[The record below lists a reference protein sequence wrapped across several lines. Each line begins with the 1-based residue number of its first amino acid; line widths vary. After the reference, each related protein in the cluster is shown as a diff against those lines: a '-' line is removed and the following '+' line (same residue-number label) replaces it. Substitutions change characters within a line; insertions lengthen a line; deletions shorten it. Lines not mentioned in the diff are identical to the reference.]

1 MSESATLWYTG
12 GHKGVPMFLRSLG
25 AMVLLIL
32 LVVLSGSP
40 ADAQTPSGEISGVV
54 TDPSGAPV
62 PGVTITLTNVGTNAV
77 REVQSNA
84 AGVYVIPAILPGV
97 YTLRAQLSGF
107 RVIERKDIEIQ
118 VGSSNR
124 IPMTLELGDLAE
136 VVEIRGGS
144 PIIQSNNASIGTVI
158 ENRSIV
164 ELPLNGRNY
173 LQLTSLIPG
182 ATTNGPSSSQ
192 GRQRMGGQR
201 NSFALNVA
209 GQRIHF
215 NHYSLDG
222 IENTDLNFNS
232 YMLLPSVD
240 ALQEFKVEAGLFD
253 AEYGR
258 AIAQINASTKSGTN
272 QLHGTFFEFVRNSSL
287 DAKNYFDRDD
297 QPIPPFRRN
306 QYGMTLDGPVV
317 IPKLM
322 NGRNRLFFLFNWE
335 GLREHKS
342 LTASPSVP
350 LTAWRSGDF
359 SDLRDASG
367 NLIPIYDP
375 ATRVFDAA
383 GNVIQAPTP
392 FPGNRIPGERIHSVS
407 RQLLDFYPLPLR
419 EQAGAN
425 YVNDEARRVDSDQF
439 TYRFD
444 FIQND
449 NTRWFFRHSL
459 SHELGYDPFAIPN
472 MGINTD
478 TDVHQIVLAN
488 TRTFGSNKVNDV
500 RVGFGYLKN
509 AHISPRANKENVVKN
524 LGINLPSDNPLYW
537 GVPNIGITGLS
548 GIGEESDAPFINED
562 TTIQFVDNFSWVVGK
577 HAYKLGGELRHV
589 IYDQIGGVVT
599 RGRFAF
605 DGRYTQNPLLPAAQR
620 GGAAFADFLLGHF
633 NRSEGQVGAP
643 IANFRSSYVAFYF
656 QDNWRLTNTLSV
668 NYGLRW
674 EYDQPFY
681 DKNDAI
687 VNIDFTW
694 DNSAEP
700 VFVRAGTGDPYEG
713 NPAFRLA
720 PDVQY
725 VRDGRFGRGAYRSD
739 FNDFAPRLGIAW
751 SMTPK
756 TVLRTGG
763 GIYYVRD
770 IGNAVFD
777 TVRNAPFTI
786 RRDEPAESF
795 RPNLSFEQPFA
806 RTGAPTFIL
815 ANQWDEPSSYV
826 AQWSFGF
833 QREVTSNMSAEATYF
848 GSSGVHLR
856 RLMSYNN
863 PEPSQLPNSNNARPF
878 PKFGSIQV
886 MSAPGHS
893 SYHALYLKVQRRFS
907 RGLSF
912 LSSFAWGKS
921 IDNGSGIRTSDGD
934 SLTPSNNY
942 DLELERGLS
951 AFDFRR
957 RWTTS
962 WLWELPVGRDRRW
975 LNTSTVADLVL
986 GGWQLGGILTLQD
999 GFPFT
1004 VTCGPGNVQNGGG
1017 ICYPDATGID
1027 WRLSGDERSRTRWFN
1042 TDAFIDRN
1050 PPGGPFRYGTVARN
1064 SLIGPGI
1071 VSLDAS
1077 LNKRFQLR
1085 ESALEFRIEVFNLP
1099 NHPIWNQP
1107 GSQLRTPNFGVINST
1122 RMDSRQI
1129 QFGLKYVF

>member
-1 MSESATLWYTG
+1 MRRRLE
-12 GHKGVPMFLRSLG
+12 G
-25 AMVLLIL
+25 AAFVLLLAVL
-32 LVVLSGSP
+32 LFFPRP
-40 ADAQTPSGEISGVV
+40 AASQTPSGEVTGVV
-54 TDPSGAPV
+54 LDPSGSAV

-77 REVQSNA
+77 REVQTNS
-84 AGVYVIPAILPGV
+84 AGLYSLPALPPGI
-97 YTLRAQLSGF
+97 YTLRAQISGF
-107 RVIERKDIEIQ
+107 RIIERKGIEVQ

-124 IPMTLELGDLAE
+124 IPITLELGDLSE
-136 VVEIRGGS
+136 VVEIRGGT
-144 PIIQSNNASIGTVI
+144 PLIQTNSASVGTVI

-209 GQRIHF
+209 GQRIHY

-272 QLHGTFFEFVRNSSL
+272 QFHGTFFEFMRHSSL

-297 QPIPPFRRN
+297 QPIPPFKRD
-306 QYGMTLDGPVV
+306 QYGATIDGPVI
-317 IPKLM
+317 IPKLL
-322 NGRNRLFFLFNWE
+322 NGRNKLFFLFNWE
-335 GLREHKS
+335 GLRENKS
-342 LTASPSVP
+342 LTSSPSVP
-350 LTAWRSGDF
+350 LTAWRTGDF
-359 SDLRDASG
+359 SNLRDANG

-392 FPGNRIPGERIHSVS
+392 FPGNRIPANRIHSVS

-419 EQAGAN
+419 EVTGSN
-425 YVNDEARRVDSDQF
+425 YVNDEARRVNSDQF

-444 FIQND
+444 YIQND
-449 NTRWFFRHSL
+449 NARWFFRHSI

-478 TDVHQIVLAN
+478 TDVHQLVLAN
-488 TRTFGSNKVNDV
+488 TRTIGSNKVNDV
-500 RVGFGYLKN
+500 RVGYGYLKN
-509 AHISPRANKENVVKN
+509 AHISPRANTVNVVKE

-537 GVPNIGITGLS
+537 GVPNIGISGLS
-548 GIGEESDAPFINED
+548 GLGEESDAPFIND
-562 TTIQFVDNFSWVVGK
+562 DKTIQIVDNFSWIVGK
-577 HAYKLGGELRHV
+577 HAFKFGGELRHV
-589 IYDQIGGVVT
+589 LYDQIGGVVT

-605 DGRYTQNPLLPAAQR
+605 DGRYTQDPLAPAASR
-620 GGAAFADFLLGHF
+620 GGAAMADFLLGHF

-643 IANFRSSYVAFYF
+643 IANFRSNYVAMYV
-656 QDNWRLTNTLSV
+656 QDNWKVTNTVSV

-687 VNIDFTW
+687 VNIDFKW

-739 FNDFAPRLGIAW
+739 FNDFAPRLGIVWAI
-751 SMTPK
+751 TPK

-777 TVRNAPFTI
+777 VVRNAPFTI

-815 ANQWDEPSSYV
+815 ANQWDEPSSYIT
-826 AQWSFGF
+826 QWSFGF
-833 QREVTSNMSAEATYF
+833 QREIMGNMSAEATYF
-848 GSSGVHLR
+848 GSAGVHLR

-863 PEPSQLPNSNNARPF
+863 PEPSQLPNSNLARPF

-893 SYHALYLKVQRRFS
+893 NYHALLLKVQRRFS
-907 RGLSF
+907 SGLSF
-912 LSSFAWGKS
+912 LSSFSYGKS

-942 DLELERGLS
+942 NLELERGLS
-951 AFDFRR
+951 AYDFRR

-962 WLWELPVGRDRRW
+962 WLWELPIGKDRRW
-975 LNTSTVADLVL
+975 LNTSRAVDLVL

-1004 VTCGPGNVQNGGG
+1004 VSCGPGNIQNGGG

-1042 TDAFIDRN
+1042 TEAFVDRN
-1050 PPGGPFRYGTVARN
+1050 PAGGPFRYGTVARN

-1077 LNKRFQLR
+1077 LNKRFQLK
-1085 ESALEFRIEVFNLP
+1085 ESAVEFRIEVFNLP

-1129 QFGLKYVF
+1129 QLGLKYVF

>member
-1 MSESATLWYTG
+1 MLA
-12 GHKGVPMFLRSLG
+12 F
-25 AMVLLIL
+25 A
-32 LVVLSGSP
+32 LVVP
-40 ADAQTPSGEISGVV
+40 ARAQTPTGEISGVV
-54 TDPSGAPV
+54 VDPSGSAV
-62 PGVTITLTNVGTNAV
+62 PGVTITLTSAATNAV
-77 REVQSNA
+77 REVVTNS
-84 AGVYVIPAILPGV
+84 AGLYVIPSIPPGT
-97 YTLRAQLSGF
+97 YTLKAQISGF
-107 RVIERKDIEIQ
+107 RVMERRDIEVQ

-124 IPMTLELGDLAE
+124 IPITLELGDLTE
-136 VVEIRGGS
+136 TVEIRGGA
-144 PIIQSNNASIGTVI
+144 PLIQSSNASIGTVI

-173 LQLTSLIPG
+173 LQLASLIPG

-209 GQRIHF
+209 GQRIHY

-232 YMLLPSVD
+232 YMLLPSID

-272 QLHGTFFEFVRNSSL
+272 RFHGTFFEFVRNSSL

-297 QPIPPFRRN
+297 RPIPPFRRN
-306 QYGMTLDGPVV
+306 QYGLTVDGPVV
-317 IPKLM
+317 IPKLI
-322 NGRNRLFFLFNWE
+322 NGKNRLFFLFNWE

-342 LTASPSVP
+342 LTSSPAVP
-350 LTAWRSGDF
+350 LTAWRTGDF
-359 SDLRDASG
+359 SQLRDASG

-383 GNVIQAPTP
+383 GNVIQAPTA
-392 FPGNRIPGERIHSVS
+392 FEGNRIPANRIDPVS
-407 RQLLDFYPLPLR
+407 QKLLAFYPLPLQ
-419 EQAGAN
+419 EQTGAN
-425 YVNDEARRVDSDQF
+425 YVNDEARTVNADQF

-444 FIQND
+444 FIEGD
-449 NTRWFFRHSL
+449 NSRWFFRHST
-459 SHELGYDPFAIPN
+459 SHELGYDPFAIPD

-478 TDVHQIVLAN
+478 TDVHQLVLAN

-500 RVGFGYLKN
+500 RLGYGYLKN
-509 AHISPRANKENVVKN
+509 AHISPRANNVNVVKE

-537 GVPNIGITGLS
+537 GVPNIGITGLA
-548 GIGEESDAPFINED
+548 GLGEESDAPFIND
-562 TTIQFVDNFSWVVGK
+562 DKTIQVVDNFSWIVGK
-577 HAYKLGGELRHV
+577 HAYKFGGEFRHV
-589 IYDQIGGVVT
+589 LYDQIGGVVT

-620 GGAAFADFLLGHF
+620 GGAAMADFLLGTM

-643 IANFRSSYVAFYF
+643 IANFRSSYFALFF
-656 QDNWRLTNTLSV
+656 QDSWKLTNTVTV

-681 DKNDAI
+681 DTKDAI
-687 VNIDFTW
+687 VNIDFRW

-713 NPAFRLA
+713 DPAFRLA

-725 VRDGRFGRGAYRSD
+725 VRDGRFGRGAYKSD
-739 FNDFAPRLGIAW
+739 FNDFAPRLGVAW
-751 SMTPK
+751 AITPK
-756 TVLRTGG
+756 MVLRSGS

-795 RPNLSFEQPFA
+795 RPNLSFQQPFA

-815 ANQWDEPSSYV
+815 ANQYDEPSSYV
-826 AQWSFGF
+826 AQWSVGL
-833 QREVTSNMSAEATYF
+833 QREVASNMSAEVTYF
-848 GSSGVHLR
+848 GSAGVHLR

-886 MSAPGHS
+886 MSAPSHS
-893 SYHALYLKVQRRFS
+893 NYHALYLKLQRRFS
-907 RGLSF
+907 GGLSF

-962 WLWELPVGRDRRW
+962 WLWELPFGKDRRW
-975 LNTSTVADLVL
+975 MNTSTAADLVL

-1004 VTCGPGNVQNGGG
+1004 VSCGPGNIQNGGG

-1042 TDAFIDRN
+1042 TDAFVDRIPAN
-1050 PPGGPFRYGTVARN
+1050 GPFRYGTVARN
-1064 SLIGPGI
+1064 SLTGPGI

-1077 LNKRFQLR
+1077 ANKRFQFGGSYAELR
-1085 ESALEFRIEVFNLP
+1085 VEIFNLP

-1129 QFGLKYVF
+1129 QLGLKFVF

>member
-1 MSESATLWYTG
+1 MIRRWVGPAAW
-12 GHKGVPMFLRSLG
+12 
-25 AMVLLIL
+25 L
-32 LVVLSGSP
+32 LVVTFTLSVR
-40 ADAQTPSGEISGVV
+40 AQTPSGEIGGTVSDASG
-54 TDPSGAPV
+54 SAV
-62 PGVTITLTNVGTNAV
+62 PGVSITLTNEATNATRV
-77 REVQSNA
+77 VHTNES
-84 AGVYVIPAILPGV
+84 GIYLIPALQPGL
-97 YTLRAQLSGF
+97 YTLKVELTGF
-107 RVIERKDIEIQ
+107 RTVERRNIEVQ
-118 VGSSNR
+118 VGSAAR
-124 IPMTLELGDLAE
+124 IAVTLEVGELAE
-136 VVEIRGGS
+136 VVQIAGGA
-144 PIIQSNNASIGTVI
+144 PLLQTEHAALGTVI
-158 ENRSIV
+158 ENRAIV

-173 LQLTSLIPG
+173 LQLASLIPG

-192 GRQRMGGQR
+192 GKQRMGGQR

-222 IENTDLNFNS
+222 VENTDLNFNS

-240 ALQEFKVEAGLFD
+240 ALQEFNIVAGLFD

-258 AIAQINASTKSGTN
+258 AIAQVNVSTKSGTN
-272 QLHGTFFEFVRNSSL
+272 QLHGTGFEFVRNSAL
-287 DAKNYFDRDD
+287 DAKNYFDRADR
-297 QPIPPFRRN
+297 PIPPFRRN
-306 QYGMTLDGPVV
+306 QYGFTANGPVV
-317 IPKLM
+317 LPRMID
-322 NGRNRLFFLFNWE
+322 GRDRLFFMFNWE
-335 GLREHKS
+335 GLREKKA
-342 LTASPSVP
+342 LTGTPAVP
-350 LTAWRSGDF
+350 LTAWRTGDF
-359 SDLRDASG
+359 SGLRDADG

-383 GNVIQAPTP
+383 GNVIQAPTA
-392 FPGNRIPGERIHSVS
+392 FPGNIIPANRIHPVS
-407 RQLLDFYPLPLR
+407 RQLVDFFPLP
-419 EQAGAN
+419 QAERTGSN
-425 YVNDEARRVDSDQF
+425 FVNDEARRVDADQF
-439 TYRFD
+439 TYRLD
-444 FIQND
+444 Y
-449 NTRWFFRHSL
+449 TESSRSSWFWRHSV
-459 SHELGYDPFAIPN
+459 SHELGYDPFAIPD

-478 TDVHQIVLAN
+478 TDVYQLVLGN
-488 TRTFGSNKVNDV
+488 TRMFGSNKLNDI
-500 RVGFGYLKN
+500 RLGVGNLKN
-509 AHISPRANKENVVKN
+509 GHISPRANTVNVVKQ

-548 GIGEESDAPFINED
+548 GLGEESDAPFINDD
-562 TTIQFVDNFSWVVGK
+562 TTIQIVDNFTWTLGTHTFK
-577 HAYKLGGELRHV
+577 FGGELRRVH
-589 IYDQIGGVVT
+589 YNQIGGVVT

-643 IANFRSSYVAFYF
+643 IANFRSNYF
-656 QDNWRLTNTLSV
+656 AVYAQDSWKLASNITM

-681 DKNDAI
+681 DTNDAI
-687 VNIDFTW
+687 VNIDFAW
-694 DNSAEP
+694 DNSHEP
-700 VFVRAGTGDPYEG
+700 IFVRTGTGDPYED

-739 FNDFAPRLGIAW
+739 FNDFAPRLGLAW
-751 SMTPK
+751 TVTPK

-815 ANQWDEPSSYV
+815 ANQFDEPTSYV
-826 AQWSFGF
+826 AQWSLGV
-833 QREVTSNMSAEATYF
+833 QRELTGNMTIDVSYF
-848 GSSGVHLR
+848 GSAGVHLR

-863 PEPSQLPNSNNARPF
+863 PEPSQQANSNNARPF

-893 SYHALYLKVQRRFS
+893 NYHAAYVKVQRRFS

-912 LSSFAWGKS
+912 LSSFSYGKS
-921 IDNGSGIRTSDGD
+921 IDNGSGVRTTDGD

-942 DLELERGLS
+942 DLDLERGLS

-962 WLWELPVGRDRRW
+962 WLWDLPMGSGKRW
-975 LNTSTVADLVL
+975 LSGGGIANAVL
-986 GGWQLGGILTLQD
+986 GGWQLGGIVTLQD

-1004 VTCGPGNVQNGGG
+1004 VNCGPGNIQNGGG
-1017 ICYPDATGID
+1017 ICYPDATGTD
-1027 WRLSGDERSRTRWFN
+1027 WRLSGDDRSRTRWFN
-1042 TDAFIDRN
+1042 ADAFVDRN
-1050 PPGGPFRYGTVARN
+1050 PATGNFRYGTVARN

-1071 VSLDAS
+1071 VSIDAS
-1077 LNKRFQLR
+1077 ANKRFSLGAGRYAELR
-1085 ESALEFRIEVFNLP
+1085 LEIFNLP

-1107 GSQLRTPNFGVINST
+1107 GNQLRTPNFGVITST

-1129 QFGLKYVF
+1129 QIGLKVAF